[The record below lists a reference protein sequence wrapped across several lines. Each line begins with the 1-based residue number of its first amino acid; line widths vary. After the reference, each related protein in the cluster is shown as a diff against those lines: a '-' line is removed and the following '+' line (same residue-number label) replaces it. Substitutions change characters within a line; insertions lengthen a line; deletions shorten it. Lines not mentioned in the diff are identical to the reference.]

1 MCPAACSSMPLLL
14 RSPQAA
20 NPMAGKTMMADMLA
34 HMKAEPAKAGFSIA
48 LRGDLQC
55 RYLQVHVDVASKLG
69 GISLDRLP
77 LHCLPDGAPCICKL
91 LPSLAI
97 TRLAC

>member
-1 MCPAACSSMPLLL
+1 MRLVARNPMQMLLC
-14 RSPQAA
+14 SPQAA
-20 NPMAGKTMMADMLA
+20 TPLAGKTMMADMLA